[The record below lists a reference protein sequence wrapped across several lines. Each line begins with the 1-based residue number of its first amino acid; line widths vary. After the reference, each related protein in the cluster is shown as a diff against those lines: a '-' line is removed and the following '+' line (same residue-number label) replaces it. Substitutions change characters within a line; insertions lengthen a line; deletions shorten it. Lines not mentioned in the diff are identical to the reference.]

1 MIADKPHKDFRN
13 VKFYGIK
20 INQKKKQLR
29 GGYKRR

>member
-1 MIADKPHKDFRN
+1 MIPNIPHKDFCN